1 MGKHGYKMNKLIRPE
16 RKTVFG
22 SFIFNTVE
30 EKLRLIHE
38 LREEFNNKVLLT
50 VDKNIIMY
58 EHNLFEE

>member
-1 MGKHGYKMNKLIRPE
+1 MGYRMNKMIKPE

-22 SFIFNTVE
+22 SFVFNSIE
-30 EKLRLIHE
+30 EKLKLIHE

>member
-1 MGKHGYKMNKLIRPE
+1 MNKMIKPE

-22 SFIFNTVE
+22 SFVFNSIE